1 MEIKKIV
8 IIIILILLIIGTL
21 YLIIKEDPDNIKF
34 KNEYE
39 KYNNL
44 TYNENNKKESFYNV
58 KIEKENPIIYLT
70 NETVIEEMKKEN
82 KLIFIGTAENN
93 DTRKSM
99 ETLLQVAKDNGIE
112 KIYYYDIKD
121 EINNKDSKIYQELT
135 KKLNKKEISI
145 PLLMLIKDKKVENY
159 NEGLKN
165 QKELSTKY
173 EEIMI
178 DYLMCTSSC

>member
-8 IIIILILLIIGTL
+8 IIIILIILIIGTL

-93 DTRKSM
+93 DTRKSIT
-99 ETLLQVAKDNGIE
+99 TLLQVAKDNGIE

-135 KKLNKKEISI
+135 KKLNKEEISM

-159 NEGLKN
+159 YEGTKN